1 MTKFKPGK
9 AMTVF
14 VVFFFPMLLALG
26 AWQVN
31 RGIEKQEIWEVHNFQ
46 KSQPVINELDVLGMN
61 NSEAIY
67 RSVFLEGRFGEETYL
82 LDNRTYRQEA
92 GYEVFTIFRT
102 AQKNSYLVNRGW
114 VSKNKIDF
122 KSATKDSKSTSI
134 EGIYSPFRRFG
145 LDLSKVELSSSWP
158 KVVQELDFEIASL
171 DLGLDLKRVVIQLS
185 AASEQAY
192 EPIWQPAEF
201 NPSRHFG
208 YALQWFGLAL
218 VLIISFLYF
227 GFKKEEDDFK

>member
-1 MTKFKPGK
+1 
-9 AMTVF
+9 MTVF
-14 VVFFFPMLLALG
+14 VVFFFPVLLALG

-122 KSATKDSKSTSI
+122 KNATKDSKSTSI

>member
-1 MTKFKPGK
+1 MRKFKPGK

-14 VVFFFPMLLALG
+14 VVFFFPVLLVLG

-46 KSQPVINELDVLGMN
+46 KSQPVIDELEILGMN
-61 NSEAIY
+61 DSEALY

-102 AQKNSYLVNRGW
+102 AEKNSYLVNRGW
-114 VSKNKIDF
+114 VSKNKIDI
-122 KSATKDSKSTSI
+122 KNETKESKSTSI

-145 LDLSKVELSSSWP
+145 LDLSEAVVSSSWP
-158 KVVQELDFEIASL
+158 KVVQELDFDIASF

-185 AASEQAY
+185 AASEHAY

-208 YALQWFGLAL
+208 YAVQWFGLAL
-218 VLIISFLYF
+218 VLIISFMYF

>member
-14 VVFFFPMLLALG
+14 VVFFFPVLLALG

-122 KSATKDSKSTSI
+122 KNATKDSKSTSI

>member
-1 MTKFKPGK
+1 MRKFKPGK
-9 AMTVF
+9 AMTFF
-14 VVFFFPMLLALG
+14 VVFFFPVLLVLG

-46 KSQPVINELDVLGMN
+46 KSQPVIDELDALGMN

-102 AQKNSYLVNRGW
+102 AEKNSYLVNRGW

-122 KSATKDSKSTSI
+122 KNETKESKRTSI

-145 LDLSKVELSSSWP
+145 LDLSEAVVSSSWP
-158 KVVQELDFEIASL
+158 KVVQELDFDIASF
-171 DLGLDLKRVVIQLS
+171 DLGLDLKRAVIQLS
-185 AASEQAY
+185 AASEHAY

-201 NPSRHFG
+201 SPSRHFG
-208 YALQWFGLAL
+208 YAVQWFGLAL
-218 VLIISFLYF
+218 VLIISFMYF
-227 GFKKEEDDFK
+227 GFKKEEDDSK